1 METNI
6 QFDELQELRAQLT
19 LLNHKLDKQKIIN
32 AQLIKNSIKKKIL
45 SVKSKS
51 LVATIFML
59 LIATPLYLFF
69 YFHLNISLTI
79 VIPAL
84 LIVYFGAIYEIWSLI
99 EIKSNMINEDL
110 TNSKEKILRA
120 KKRKKNWIYFSIP
133 LVPIFITCLDLGG
146 FPLSYFLE
154 PSFIIKFIIF
164 ATIAYFLQRRD
175 YKAMDEIIKQIENAT
190 LMHEN

>member
-45 SVKSKS
+45 SIKSRS
-51 LVATIFML
+51 LVATIFVL
-59 LIATPLYLFF
+59 LTATPLYLFL
-69 YFHLNISLTI
+69 YFDLNTSLII

-84 LIVYFGAIYEIWSLI
+84 LMVYFSVIYEIWSLI
-99 EIKSNMINEDL
+99 EIKSSMINEDL

-120 KKRKKNWIYFSIP
+120 KKRQKNYVYFYIP
-133 LVPIFITCLDLGG
+133 LVPIYITCLDLGG
-146 FPLSYFLE
+146 FPLSYLLK
-154 PSFIIKFIIF
+154 PSFIIQFIIF
-164 ATIAYFLQRRD
+164 TIIGYFLRRRD
-175 YKAMDEIIKQIENAT
+175 YKAMDEIIKQIEE
-190 LMHEN
+190 LRKEE

>member
-45 SVKSKS
+45 SIKSKS

-133 LVPIFITCLDLGG
+133 LIPIFITCLDLGG
-146 FPLSYFLE
+146 FPLSHFFE

-175 YKAMDEIIKQIENAT
+175 YKAMDEIIKQIEE
-190 LMHEN
+190 LRKEE

>member
-45 SVKSKS
+45 SIKSKS
-51 LVATIFML
+51 LVATFFML

-146 FPLSYFLE
+146 FPLSHFFE

-175 YKAMDEIIKQIENAT
+175 YKAMDEIIKQIEE
-190 LMHEN
+190 LRKEE

>member
-45 SVKSKS
+45 SIKSKS

-120 KKRKKNWIYFSIP
+120 KKRKKNYVYFYIP
-133 LVPIFITCLDLGG
+133 LVPIYITCLDLGS
-146 FPLSYFLE
+146 FPLSYLLE
-154 PSFIIKFIIF
+154 PSFIIQFIIF
-164 ATIAYFLQRRD
+164 TIIGYFLQRRD
-175 YKAMDEIIKQIENAT
+175 YKAMDEIIKQIEE
-190 LMHEN
+190 LRKEE

>member
-45 SVKSKS
+45 SIKSRS

-59 LIATPLYLFF
+59 LIATPLHLFL
-69 YFHLNISLTI
+69 YFHLNTSLTI
-79 VIPAL
+79 VIPSL
-84 LIVYFGAIYEIWSLI
+84 LMVYFCAIYEIWSLI

-120 KKRKKNWIYFSIP
+120 KKRQKN
-133 LVPIFITCLDLGG
+133 
-146 FPLSYFLE
+146 
-154 PSFIIKFIIF
+154 
-164 ATIAYFLQRRD
+164 
-175 YKAMDEIIKQIENAT
+175 
-190 LMHEN
+190 

>member
-45 SVKSKS
+45 SIKSKS

-59 LIATPLYLFF
+59 LIATPLHLFL
-69 YFHLNISLTI
+69 YFHLNTSLTI
-79 VIPAL
+79 VIPSL
-84 LIVYFGAIYEIWSLI
+84 LMVYFCAIYEIWSLI

-120 KKRKKNWIYFSIP
+120 KKRQKNWIYFSIP

-146 FPLSYFLE
+146 FPLSYFLK
-154 PSFIIKFIIF
+154 PSFIIQFIIF
-164 ATIAYFLQRRD
+164 ATIGYFLQRRD
-175 YKAMDEIIKQIENAT
+175 YKAMDEIIKQIEE
-190 LMHEN
+190 LRKEE

>member
-45 SVKSKS
+45 SVKSRS
-51 LVATIFML
+51 LVTTIFVL
-59 LIATPLYLFF
+59 LIATPLYLFL
-69 YFHLNISLTI
+69 YFHLNTSLII

-84 LIVYFGAIYEIWSLI
+84 LMVYFSVIYEIWSLI

-120 KKRKKNWIYFSIP
+120 KKRKKNYVYFYIP
-133 LVPIFITCLDLGG
+133 LVPIYITCLDLGG
-146 FPLSYFLE
+146 FPLSYLLE
-154 PSFIIKFIIF
+154 PSFIIQFIIF
-164 ATIAYFLQRRD
+164 TIIGYFLQRRD
-175 YKAMDEIIKQIENAT
+175 YKAMDEIIKQIEE
-190 LMHEN
+190 LRKEE

>member
-45 SVKSKS
+45 SIKSKS

-133 LVPIFITCLDLGG
+133 LIPIFITCLDLGG
-146 FPLSYFLE
+146 FPLSHFFE

-175 YKAMDEIIKQIENAT
+175 YKAMDEIIKQIEE
-190 LMHEN
+190 LKKED

>member
-45 SVKSKS
+45 SIKSKS
-51 LVATIFML
+51 LVATFFML

-133 LVPIFITCLDLGG
+133 FVPIFITCLDLGG

-175 YKAMDEIIKQIENAT
+175 YKAMDEIIKQIEE
-190 LMHEN
+190 LRKEE

>member
-19 LLNHKLDKQKIIN
+19 LLKHKLDKQKIIN

-45 SVKSKS
+45 SVKSRS
-51 LVATIFML
+51 LVTCIFVL
-59 LIATPLYLFF
+59 LIATPLYLFL
-69 YFHLNISLTI
+69 YFHLNTSLII

-84 LIVYFGAIYEIWSLI
+84 LIVYFSVIYEIWSLI

-120 KKRKKNWIYFSIP
+120 KKRKKNYVYFYIP
-133 LVPIFITCLDLGG
+133 LVPIYITCLDLGG
-146 FPLSYFLE
+146 FPLSHFFE

-175 YKAMDEIIKQIENAT
+175 YKAMDEIIKQIEE
-190 LMHEN
+190 LRKEE